1 MVSAP
6 PHSAPSA
13 PAVSFMSAC
22 PTPLPKSPLPY
33 RGVSEAVSFMSECSR
48 PRLTL
53 LALFFRSR
61 IYFSF
66 GRAAPQRWLERPQ
79 VMGAALRWRKVLL
92 AAAGSQGQSQKPR
105 SSQIP
110 QSQLQSSLSCRP
122 LYIVSRTLSFAPK
135 TNRQAE
141 T

>member
-1 MVSAP
+1 
-6 PHSAPSA
+6 
-13 PAVSFMSAC
+13 MSAC

-33 RGVSEAVSFMSECSR
+33 RGVSEAVFFMSECSR

-79 VMGAALRWRKVLL
+79 VMGAALRWRKALL
-92 AAAGSQGQSQKPR
+92 AAAGSQGPKPETQIFPDPAVSTSVLVVV
-105 SSQIP
+105 SS
-110 QSQLQSSLSCRP
+110 P
-122 LYIVSRTLSFAPK
+122 LFISYHERFHLPK